1 MLYIHAVHVHCIDGV
16 QERNIQTSADWRQ
29 QMGHVDVSILQH
41 MRDNIKGGF
50 DEERHGPRIGFG
62 NLKRWA
68 AVCVAVTMAHACLDS
83 CDVGPSSQCCWFL
96 LVVETLL
103 RSVQHIPACCLSAMC
118 AGSWRTNWPGG
129 TVMRP
134 QPPWHCCR

>member
-83 CDVGPSSQCCWFL
+83 CDVGFCLWLKPC
-96 LVVETLL
+96 
-103 RSVQHIPACCLSAMC
+103 SVQCNTYLPAACLQC
-118 AGSWRTNWPGG
+118 VQVLGGRTGQAVP
-129 TVMRP
+129 
-134 QPPWHCCR
+134 